1 MEGTR
6 KHATSGSLDQEEEQ
20 CMSSVH
26 LPSTTSLDM
35 SAVTSETRKV

>member
-6 KHATSGSLDQEEEQ
+6 KHAKSGSLDPEEEH
-20 CMSSVH
+20 CMSSVP

-35 SAVTSETRKV
+35 SAVTSETRKL